1 MKHSLA
7 DPDND
12 SFRHN
17 SFREVPVA
25 YAARDAAGTLLL
37 LHALLAIIMQILKY
51 VVPGSMSSFLN
62 TGITGFVSSALI
74 MQGICILIPAAFVLF
89 YFRVPSSVV
98 PGPASPS
105 GGWIIMSAT
114 VGIPAAIVFTGLNN
128 GFVYILTRNGIILP
142 ASVIA
147 APDIAGEPQYYIII
161 ILLSVF
167 LPGIVEEL
175 MFRGIIQGSIE
186 SAGGRFSAIVLPAAA
201 FAVFHVNLMFIVAPL
216 LAGFLLGYVRYKT
229 GTVYASILTHI
240 TMNMTILL
248 MNPLLPQLTS
258 EYVSTMSSNSVL
270 YASLL
275 ASLVASVALVPML
288 LAFSSVKTARRRH
301 LPEVPA
307 FPVDYKYM
315 IGFSILLASM
325 LFYYYTN
332 S

>member
-1 MKHSLA
+1 MHQNVRPSG
-7 DPDND
+7 DDG
-12 SFRHN
+12 
-17 SFREVPVA
+17 FREVPVA
-25 YAARDAAGTLLL
+25 YPAKDAAGTLLL
-37 LHALLAIIMQILKY
+37 LHAMLAIIMQILKF
-51 VVPGSMSSFLN
+51 VVPGSMAGFLN
-62 TGITGFVSSALI
+62 TGITGYVSSALI
-74 MQGICILIPAAFVLF
+74 MQGICILIPVVYVIFH
-89 YFRVPSSVV
+89 FRVPSSAV
-98 PGPASPS
+98 PGPSSPS

-128 GFVYILTRNGIILP
+128 GFVYILTKNGIILP
-142 ASVIA
+142 ASIMA
-147 APDIAGEPQYYIII
+147 SPDLTREPNYYIIVL
-161 ILLSVF
+161 LLSVL

-186 SAGGRFSAIVLPAAA
+186 SAGGRFSAIALPAIT
-201 FAVFHVNLMFIVAPL
+201 FAVFHVNIMFIVAPL

-240 TMNMTILL
+240 TMNLSILL

-275 ASLVASVALVPML
+275 AALVASVALVPML
-288 LAFSSVKTARRRH
+288 LAFSSIRTARRRQ
-301 LPEVPA
+301 PPA
-307 FPVDYKYM
+307 SPSFPVDYKFV
-315 IGFSILLASM
+315 IGFLVLLASM